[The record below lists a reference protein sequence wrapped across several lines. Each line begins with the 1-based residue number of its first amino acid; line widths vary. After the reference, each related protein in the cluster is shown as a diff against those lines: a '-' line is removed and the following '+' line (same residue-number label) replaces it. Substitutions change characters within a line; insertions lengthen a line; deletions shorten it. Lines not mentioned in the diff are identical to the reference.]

1 MTHRMAPP
9 LLLLLSLLLF
19 ASALLPSADAA
30 ADHGTRV
37 SLPIVHPSSR
47 QELKVLELFADQ
59 EPVDALEAFRVQFR
73 QDRKWRDAILP
84 QLCQQQRVRCRRDVP
99 VVFATAIANAQGGQ
113 LGVLEILEGQEPIDA
128 LVAFSLKHEEV
139 GREQRVQILDA
150 VCRRP
155 GVRCTRNRALLAS
168 QRIHQDE
175 QAENILGVLEIY
187 DDEEPVDQ
195 IYRFVLDNELPKNAL
210 QQLVVALCDSKRV
223 PCARTTPFVYARP
236 IVTAAGDGQAG
247 QQNLGRLVIPLDEEP
262 ADVVMAFGV
271 QRGLSREFR
280 RELLQQVCTDK
291 YVECS
296 RRAALVFAS
305 PIHVDGNGTDVG
317 TLTILEDEELA
328 DAVYH
333 FAKETNITN
342 DLRISLFQTLCGRD
356 GITCTRGHALLKE
369 LPVSDARKDNALLG
383 VIRVFEGQE
392 PADVVHEFA
401 QQYDLSDGDQLALL
415 ETLCAKPAS
424 ASPATSR
431 EAVKGN
437 KLGAREEIALVCNRY
452 APVAFAAPVS
462 APNGTYLGILEVL
475 VNEEPADAI
484 ARFGNKH
491 GLGMDEKM
499 NIWRAVCDASG
510 IKCTRSKGLIYQT
523 VYTLPESSGGGRE
536 RLDFMDGEEPT
547 DVIYE
552 YGQMR
557 NLTLRQRKLLL
568 HEVCTEPRRRPNCT
582 RAEPMLVKV
591 PVWETRDKLMGDLE
605 ILEGQEPIDVVYAF
619 LEKHDLFHTEPLNV
633 TLLETV
639 CNSTRVTCT
648 RTRPR
653 KILFSMQA
661 TYGGVQHSLQ
671 YVRPESDW
679 ICEQQHP
686 HGGGQKCVHYVEVL
700 AKQFCATHM
709 FDWADCELRILEAL
723 KSQLEV
729 YETAMWRGKDL
740 YAKLGLVKSA
750 SREEIDAA
758 YNTLVKRFNNETE
771 PYKYEKLKEA
781 YATLSDPEEKYFY
794 DLPCL
799 KFFGLCGKKKKD
811 GSVSI
816 TAD

>member
-1 MTHRMAPP
+1 MTHRMAP
-9 LLLLLSLLLF
+9 LLLF
-19 ASALLPSADAA
+19 LLLITLTSSSPQSAAEYA
-30 ADHGTRV
+30 HGRV
-37 SLPIVHPSSR
+37 ILQTQVPIVHPSSR
-47 QELKVLELFADQ
+47 QELQSLELFADE
-59 EPVDALEAFRVQFR
+59 EPVDTLEAFRLRFR
-73 QDRKWRDAILP
+73 QDRAWRDTILP
-84 QLCQQQRVRCRRDVP
+84 QLCQQQHVRCRRDVP
-99 VVFATAIANAQGGQ
+99 VVFATAITDTQGGQ

-128 LVAFSLKHEEV
+128 LVAFSMAHEAV
-139 GREQRVQILDA
+139 GREQRMQILDA

-155 GVRCTRNRALLAS
+155 MVRCTRNRALMAS
-168 QRIHQDE
+168 QRITQDAQSE
-175 QAENILGVLEIY
+175 SALGILEIY

-195 IYRFVLDNELPKNAL
+195 LYRFVVDHKLPKGAL
-210 QQLVVALCDSKRV
+210 QQLMAAFCGSKRV
-223 PCARTTPFVYARP
+223 PCTRNTPFVYARP
-236 IVTAAGDGQAG
+236 ILTGGEAGS
-247 QQNLGRLVIPLDEEP
+247 QQNNLGRLVIPLGEEP
-262 ADVVMAFGV
+262 ADVVHAFGV
-271 QRGLSREFR
+271 QRGLGREFR
-280 RELLQQVCTDK
+280 RELLHQVCADK

-296 RRAALVFAS
+296 RQAALVFAS
-305 PIHVDGNGTDVG
+305 PIHVDDSGASVG
-317 TLTILEDEELA
+317 LLTILEDEELA

-333 FAKETNITN
+333 FAKEANITDN
-342 DLRISLFQTLCGRD
+342 LRVSLFQTLCERD
-356 GITCTRGHALLKE
+356 GITCTRGQALLKE
-369 LPVSDARKDNALLG
+369 LSVSDARQENELMG

-401 QQYDLSDGDQLALL
+401 QQHNLSDGDQLALL
-415 ETLCAKPAS
+415 ETLCKAPVTPVTSPEQTVRKPA
-424 ASPATSR
+424 
-431 EAVKGN
+431 
-437 KLGAREEIALVCNRY
+437 ARDEIVLMCNRY
-452 APVAFAAPVS
+452 ATVAFAAPVS
-462 APNGTYLGILEVL
+462 APNGTHLGVLEVL

-491 GLGMDEKM
+491 GLGKGEKM
-499 NIWRAVCDASG
+499 NIWKAVCDASG
-510 IKCTRSKGLIYQT
+510 IPCTRSKGLIYQT
-523 VYTLPESSGGGRE
+523 VYTLPESSGGARE
-536 RLDFMDGEEPT
+536 LLAFMDGEEPT

-552 YGQMR
+552 YGQMH

-568 HEVCTEPRRRPNCT
+568 HEVCTEPRKRPNCT
-582 RAEPMLVKV
+582 RAEPMLVKI
-591 PVWETRDKLMGDLE
+591 PVWETQEKLMGDLE
-605 ILEGQEPIDVVYAF
+605 ILEGQEPIDIVYAF
-619 LEKHDLFHTEPLNV
+619 LEKHDLFQTAPLNV

-639 CNSTRVTCT
+639 CNSTRVTCA

-679 ICEQQHP
+679 ICEQQH
-686 HGGGQKCVHYVEVL
+686 GGGQKCVHYVEVL

-709 FDWADCELRILEAL
+709 FDWTGCEPRILDAL
-723 KSQLEV
+723 RAQLEV

-771 PYKYEKLKEA
+771 PHKYEKLKEA
-781 YATLSDPEEKYFY
+781 YATLSDLEEKYFY

-811 GSVSI
+811 GSISI

>member
-1 MTHRMAPP
+1 MILQTQ
-9 LLLLLSLLLF
+9 
-19 ASALLPSADAA
+19 
-30 ADHGTRV
+30 V
-37 SLPIVHPSSR
+37 PIVHPSSR
-47 QELKVLELFADQ
+47 QELKVLQLFADQ
-59 EPVDALEAFRVQFR
+59 EPVDTLESFRLQFR
-73 QDRKWRDAILP
+73 QDRQWRDAILP
-84 QLCQQQRVRCRRDVP
+84 QLCQQQHVRCRRDVP
-99 VVFATAIANAQGGQ
+99 VVFATAVADAQGGQ
-113 LGVLEILEGQEPIDA
+113 LGKLEILEGQEPIDA

-155 GVRCTRNRALLAS
+155 GVRCTRNRALMAS
-168 QRIHQDE
+168 QRIHQSE
-175 QAENILGVLEIY
+175 HTENVLGVLEIY

-195 IYRFVLDNELPKNAL
+195 IYRFVVDHELPKGAL
-210 QQLVVALCDSKRV
+210 QQLVAAFCGSKRV
-223 PCARTTPFVYARP
+223 PCSRATPFVYARP
-236 IVTAAGDGQAG
+236 IVAAAGEGKGTGD
-247 QQNLGRLVIPLDEEP
+247 QQNLGRLVIPFDEEP
-262 ADVVMAFGV
+262 ADVVHAFGV

-280 RELLQQVCTDK
+280 HELLQQVCADK

-296 RRAALVFAS
+296 RHAALVFAS
-305 PIHVDGNGTDVG
+305 PIHVDNSGTSAG

-333 FAKETNITN
+333 FAKEANITY
-342 DLRISLFQTLCGRD
+342 DLRVSLFQTLCERD
-356 GITCTRGHALLKE
+356 GITCTRGQALLKE
-369 LPVSDARKDNALLG
+369 LPVSDARKNNALLG

-401 QQYDLSDGDQLALL
+401 KQHDLSDGDQLALL
-415 ETLCAKPAS
+415 ETLCAAP
-424 ASPATSR
+424 SPATQEQTKDR
-431 EAVKGN
+431 

-452 APVAFAAPVS
+452 APVAFSAPVS
-462 APNGTYLGILEVL
+462 APNGTRLGILEVL

-499 NIWRAVCDASG
+499 NIWRAVCEASG

-523 VYTLPESSGGGRE
+523 VYTLPKSSGGARE
-536 RLDFMDGEEPT
+536 RLDFMDGDEPT

-552 YGQMR
+552 YGQTR
-557 NLTLRQRKLLL
+557 NLTLRERKLLL
-568 HEVCTEPRRRPNCT
+568 HEVCTDPRKRPNCT
-582 RAEPMLVKV
+582 RAEPMLVKI
-591 PVWETRDKLMGDLE
+591 PVWETQEKKFGDLE
-605 ILEGQEPIDVVYAF
+605 ILEGQEPIDIVYAF
-619 LEKHDLFHTEPLNV
+619 LEKHDLFQTEPLNV
-633 TLLETV
+633 TLLEMV
-639 CNSTRVTCT
+639 CNSTRAKCT

-679 ICEQQHP
+679 ICEQQH
-686 HGGGQKCVHYVEVL
+686 HGGGGQKCVHYVEVL
-700 AKQFCATHM
+700 TKQFCATHM
-709 FDWADCELRILEAL
+709 FDWTGCESRILEAL
-723 KSQLEV
+723 TSQLEV

-811 GSVSI
+811 GSISI